1 MDKNQAQEI
10 LKRLQ
15 KLIDLMEDQNDI
27 LLFDDDPDVRITN
40 PCCSGCDGTCGE
52 ED

>member
-1 MDKNQAQEI
+1 MIDKNTTHEI

-27 LLFDDDPDVRITN
+27 LLFDSEA
-40 PCCSGCDGTCGE
+40 CCPGCDGDCGE